1 MRPGAAAHN
10 PRCGPSPFDGAA
22 SPSPPRGFQR
32 ARVVIAFVMGL
43 TFTELDEH
51 LVVGSGPTCADDV
64 TTLAD
69 RGVAAVVSLQ
79 TDADLGAR
87 GLIWEIFWRLWVSRG
102 VVATR
107 VPIVDFD
114 KRDLLR
120 HLDVAVDAIDLHVR
134 QGARV
139 YVHCTAGLNRSP
151 SAIIAWLM
159 LHRGMALDAATAWLM
174 DRHEAVPFADVL
186 KKWAK
191 RHRLPARG

>member
-1 MRPGAAAHN
+1 MALKF
-10 PRCGPSPFDGAA
+10 S
-22 SPSPPRGFQR
+22 
-32 ARVVIAFVMGL
+32 
-43 TFTELDEH
+43 ELDEH

-64 TTLAD
+64 GALAD
-69 RGVAAVVSLQ
+69 LGITAVVSLQ
-79 TDADLGAR
+79 TDADLGER
-87 GLIWEIFWRLWVSRG
+87 GLLWEIFWRLWVSRG

-120 HLDVAVDAIDLHVR
+120 HLDTAVDAIDLHVR

-159 LHRGMALDAATAWLM
+159 LHREMTLDAALGWLM
-174 DRHEAVPFADVL
+174 ERHEAIPFADVL
-186 KKWAK
+186 TKWAK
-191 RHRLPARG
+191 RRRLPTRSR